1 MPIKIPEIMPI
12 KIPEITQKTFYECDG
27 KTFETHE
34 AAAKY
39 RHDQRNE
46 RYADLIRQR
55 DEVNRQINVYKD
67 YALRNIQNSIDAA
80 KTCSGKILLGLLHPI
95 PTRSGST
102 NAIPGIG
109 ELSYP
114 FDRHTLNMVRQ
125 YAVSRKTLVL
135 QSNIH
140 EYRKLRRKLNE
151 LNAQIRAFPT
161 EI

>member
-1 MPIKIPEIMPI
+1 MPII
-12 KIPEITQKTFYECDG
+12 IPEITQKTFYECDG
-27 KTFETHE
+27 KKFETHE

-39 RHDQRNE
+39 LHDQRNE

-80 KTCSGKILLGLLHPI
+80 KTTSSGEILLGLLHTI
-95 PTRSGST
+95 PTYSGST
-102 NAIPGIG
+102 IAIPGIG